1 MNLSRLFR
9 HLCAARHALLTGG
22 GALALALITGSAQ
35 AQAPDVTE
43 IVERANQA
51 SFYAGND
58 GRSEARMRIIDGS
71 GREQVRQFTLLRR
84 NGEAGR
90 QRYLV
95 AFSRP
100 TDVRGTV
107 FLVYKNPGA
116 DDDRWLYLPGLDLVR
131 RIAPGDKRTS
141 FVGSHVFYE
150 DVSGRHLE
158 DDTHELIET
167 TAEHYVVK
175 STPKNPGSVEF
186 AEFTTWIDRDTWL
199 PMRSEYARDRRV
211 YRRMTIQEVQQ
222 IDGYPTGTRMLMEDL
237 DSGGHTLVEFR
248 FSAYDL
254 GIPES
259 VFTERS
265 LRNPPRQWL
274 ER

>member
-1 MNLSRLFR
+1 MTPVRLYRTLLIAAALGLS
-9 HLCAARHALLTGG
+9 ALS
-22 GALALALITGSAQ
+22 GAAQ
-35 AQAPDVTE
+35 AQSTDVAE

-51 SFYAGND
+51 SFYAGDD
-58 GRSEARMRIIDGS
+58 GRSEARMRIFDGS

-84 NGEAGR
+84 DGDAGR

-100 TDVRGTV
+100 SDVRDTV
-107 FLVYKNPGA
+107 FLVHKNPGA

-158 DDTHELIET
+158 DDSHELIDT
-167 TAEHYVVK
+167 TDEHYVVK
-175 STPKNPGSVEF
+175 STPKDPGSVEF
-186 AEFTTWIDRDTWL
+186 AHFTTWIDRDTWL
-199 PMRSEYARDRRV
+199 PMRSEYADDGGDV
-211 YRRMTIQEVQQ
+211 YRRMTIEAVEE
-222 IDGYPTGTRMLMEDL
+222 IDGYPTGTRMRMEDL

-274 ER
+274 ERQ

>member
-1 MNLSRLFR
+1 MKKLRSAPVVL
-9 HLCAARHALLTGG
+9 ATTLLGLIATGA
-22 GALALALITGSAQ
+22 GAET
-35 AQAPDVTE
+35 PDVDT

-51 SFYAGND
+51 AYYAGDD
-58 GRSEARMRIIDGS
+58 GRSEARMRIDDGS

-84 NGEAGR
+84 DGQAGR
-90 QRYLV
+90 QQYLV

-100 TDVRGTV
+100 ADVRGTV
-107 FLVYKNPGA
+107 FLVHKHPGA
-116 DDDRWLYLPGLDLVR
+116 ADDRWLYLPGLDLVR

-158 DDTHELIET
+158 DDRHELVE
-167 TAEHYVVK
+167 
-175 STPKNPGSVEF
+175 STDSHHVIRSVPKAPESVEF
-186 AEFTTWIDRDTWL
+186 AAYTTWIDRDTWL
-199 PMRSEYARDRRV
+199 PTRSEYERADGNV
-211 YRRMTIQEVQQ
+211 YRRMEVMEVET
-222 IDGYPTGTRMLMEDL
+222 IDGYPTGTRMRMSDL
-237 DSGGHTLVEFR
+237 DSGGHTEIEFR

-254 GIPES
+254 GIPEA

-274 ER
+274 ERP

>member
-1 MNLSRLFR
+1 MNVVRLFR
-9 HLCAARHALLTGG
+9 HPRAARHALLAGL
-22 GALALALITGSAQ
+22 GALALVAVSAQ
-35 AQAPDVTE
+35 AQAPDASD

-51 SFYAGND
+51 AFYAGDD
-58 GRSEARMRIIDGS
+58 GRSEARMHILDGS

-84 NGEAGR
+84 DGEDGR

-95 AFSRP
+95 TFSRP
-100 TDVRGTV
+100 ADVRGTV
-107 FLVYKNPGA
+107 FLVHKNPGA

-167 TAEHYVVK
+167 TDEHYVVK
-175 STPKNPGSVEF
+175 STPKAPGSVEF
-186 AEFTTWIDRDTWL
+186 AHFTTWIDRDTWL
-199 PMRSEYARDRRV
+199 PMRSEYTRADGHV
-211 YRRMTIQEVQQ
+211 YRRMQIQEVQE
-222 IDGYPTGTRMLMEDL
+222 IDGYPTGTRMRMEDL
-237 DSGGHTLVEFR
+237 NSGGHTLVEFR

-274 ER
+274 ERQ

>member
-1 MNLSRLFR
+1 MNSIRPYRTLLAAAALGLSALTS
-9 HLCAARHALLTGG
+9 AAD
-22 GALALALITGSAQ
+22 AQ
-35 AQAPDVTE
+35 STDVNE

-51 SFYAGND
+51 SFYAGDD
-58 GRSEARMRIIDGS
+58 GRSEARMRIVDGS
-71 GREQVRQFTLLRR
+71 GREQVRQFALLRR
-84 NGEAGR
+84 DGEAGN

-100 TDVRGTV
+100 ADVRGTV
-107 FLVYKNPGA
+107 FLVHKHPGA

-150 DVSGRHLE
+150 DVSGRHLQ
-158 DDTHELIET
+158 DDRHELVET
-167 TAEHYVVK
+167 TDEHYVVK

-186 AEFTTWIDRDTWL
+186 AHFTTWIDRDTWL
-199 PMRSEYARDRRV
+199 PMRSEYVDGGGDV
-211 YRRMTIQEVQQ
+211 YRRMTIEAVEE
-222 IDGYPTGTRMLMEDL
+222 IDGYPTGTRMRMEDL

-265 LRNPPRQWL
+265 LRNPPREWL
-274 ER
+274 ERQ